1 MAIKIAI
8 NNISREQRSK
18 FLYIEK
24 DSFRKIY
31 TIAQNKNF
39 VQKEVRMKVNYFDLP
54 IIAQDFLSYMDTIKG
69 KSQNTISE
77 YHYDLR
83 SFFRFLKIH
92 YKLVPAD
99 SEFNSITVTDLDVTF
114 IKKISLSDLY
124 AFMSYLSIDKSNKVA
139 SRARKVATIKSF
151 FNYLTKKA
159 KVLEINPASELEAP
173 KMGKRMPKYL
183 NIDESKKLLN
193 SIDGPNKERDFAIIT
208 LFLNCGLRLSE
219 LISLN
224 VTQISSDKMTVIGK
238 GNKERTVY
246 LNQACKNALN
256 EYMRVRPKDNVKDK
270 NALFLSG
277 RKQRISRRTVQ
288 WIVKKYLEM
297 AGLDV
302 EKYSTHKL
310 RHTAATLMY
319 KYGQVD
325 IRALQELLGH
335 ESISTTEI
343 YTHVDNDQIRSA
355 VESNPL
361 ADF

>member
-1 MAIKIAI
+1 
-8 NNISREQRSK
+8 
-18 FLYIEK
+18 
-24 DSFRKIY
+24 
-31 TIAQNKNF
+31 
-39 VQKEVRMKVNYFDLP
+39 MKVNYFDLP

-99 SEFNSITVTDLDVTF
+99 SEFNSITVTDLDITF

-139 SRARKVATIKSF
+139 SRARKVAAIKSF

-183 NIDESKKLLN
+183 NIDESKKLLD

-246 LNQACKNALN
+246 LNLACKNALN
-256 EYMRVRPKDNVKDK
+256 EYMRVRPKDNLKDK
-270 NALFLSG
+270 NALFLSE
-277 RKQRISRRTVQ
+277 RKQRISSRTVQ
-288 WIVKKYLEM
+288 VIVKKYLSI
-297 AGLDV
+297 AGLDTN
-302 EKYSTHKL
+302 KYSPHKL

-319 KYGQVD
+319 QYGNAD
-325 IRALQELLGH
+325 IRSLQEILGH
-335 ESISTTEI
+335 ESVATTEI
-343 YTHVDNDQIRSA
+343 YTHINKEQLQKAID
-355 VESNPL
+355 SNPL
-361 ADF
+361 ANFEKDEEE